1 MKILLT
7 ICNAFVLMIACSN
20 NKPAAEATSAETK
33 QQPGVVSTAV
43 TSQAPGEDIVGV
55 WKLTLECYDDNG
67 NKIPDDAEKK
77 KGIKNNYV
85 FRFHADGSCLIQ
97 QVYKGRYDVKTESDK
112 KMLYVYRN
120 RIVGEEEKDPPPD
133 IYRITSMSKNEL
145 VLLETLGDL
154 TFWIF
159 ERTG

>member
-1 MKILLT
+1 MKFLLT

-20 NKPAAEATSAETK
+20 NKATSEATVAETK
-33 QQPGVVSTAV
+33 QHPGV
-43 TSQAPGEDIVGV
+43 APVRATEQPPGDGIAGT
-55 WKLTLECYDDNG
+55 WKLRLECYDDNG
-67 NKIPDDAEKK
+67 NKIPDDTEKK

-85 FRFHADGSCLIQ
+85 FRFNTDGSCLIQ
-97 QVYKGRYDVKTESDK
+97 QVYKGRYEVKTESDK

-120 RIVGEEEKDPPPD
+120 RIVNEEEKDPPPD
-133 IYRITSMSKNEL
+133 VYRITSMSKNEL